1 MPYFR
6 FVSLGPFAALGF
18 AFGATL
24 VLLLLLHAGEHLV
37 GGRALGSTL
46 RTSAPAQA
54 AWRYRATGQLLAV
67 SIVAT
72 SAVRAS
78 ASGDGR
84 EGLLADITWVAVFA
98 VVGLVVLV
106 ASAELGIRLLLGHT
120 IAEEIER
127 GNPAAGIAA
136 AAHYVA
142 ASLVVSR
149 ALGGHDATDLG
160 ISLAF
165 VVVAQLVLHAFVSLF
180 RALTTYDD
188 AEQIHGE
195 NRAVAVSYGGAL
207 VAMAL
212 LVGEAVEGDF
222 TGWTSSLQ
230 GFGAALAAV
239 LLLYP
244 VRQVVVQVL
253 LLQYPFAFRGGQ
265 LDRAVGVER
274 SDSMATLEAFAY
286 LATALAVVRLHG

>member
-1 MPYFR
+1 
-6 FVSLGPFAALGF
+6 VSLGPIAALGF

-24 VLLLLLHAGEHLV
+24 LLLLALHAGEHLV
-37 GGRALGSTL
+37 GGRSLGAAL
-46 RTSAPAQA
+46 RTSAPAQV
-54 AWRYRATGQLLAV
+54 AWRLRATGQLLAV

-78 ASGDGR
+78 ADG
-84 EGLLADITWVAVFA
+84 EALVSDLAWVSLFA
-98 VVGLVVLV
+98 VVGLVLLV
-106 ASAELGIRLLLGHT
+106 ASAELGLRLLLGGS
-120 IAEEIER
+120 IVREVER
-127 GNPAAGIAA
+127 GNAAAGIAA

-149 ALGGHDATDLG
+149 ALGGHGLADLG

-165 VVVAQLVLHAFVSLF
+165 FVAAQLVLHAFVSLF

-195 NRAVAVSYGGAL
+195 NRAAALSYGGAL

-222 TGWTSSLQ
+222 TGWTSSLR
-230 GFGAALAAV
+230 GFGAALV
-239 LLLYP
+239 TVVLLYP
-244 VRQVVVQVL
+244 VRQIVVQVL
-253 LLQYPFAFRGGQ
+253 LLQAPFTLRGGR

-286 LATALAVVRLHG
+286 LATALAVVRLRA

>member
-1 MPYFR
+1 
-6 FVSLGPFAALGF
+6 VSLGPIALVGF
-18 AFGATL
+18 TFGAPL
-24 VLLLLLHAGEHLV
+24 LLLLLLHAGEHLA
-37 GGRALGSTL
+37 GGRALGATL

-54 AWRYRATGQLLAV
+54 AWRLRGTGQLLGV

-78 ASGDGR
+78 AEG
-84 EGLLADITWVAVFA
+84 EGLLADVTWVAVFA
-98 VVGLVVLV
+98 IVGLVLLV

-120 IAEEIER
+120 IASEIER

-149 ALGGHDATDLG
+149 ALGGHSLTDLG

-165 VVVAQLVLHAFVSLF
+165 LLFAQLALHAFVSLF

-195 NRAVAVSYGGAL
+195 NRAVALSYGGAL

-212 LVGEAVEGDF
+212 LVGQAVEGDF

-244 VRQVVVQVL
+244 VRQIVVQVL
-253 LLQYPFAFRGGQ
+253 LLQYPFAFRGGK
-265 LDRAVGVER
+265 LDRAVGIER

-286 LATALAVVRLHG
+286 LATALAVVRLRA